1 MKESL
6 THLPPSWLRP
16 PTPIPRTHRRDTL
29 LSPSVLH
36 PSSSTFHPSLLHF
49 HQLPPHRPS
58 LSSVTHLLSMPGWLL
73 LPLAAACQ
81 VACRRT
87 KSSPTLQSL
96 YIHGVPNVLSPS
108 SSFCLS
114 ASHSPFQPTPL
125 RGTRTPILIVARE
138 PSLPERLVP
147 AYDPDG
153 ARCK

>member
-1 MKESL
+1 MAPTTNPNTTHTPPRHTPPPPPLSL
-6 THLPPSWLRP
+6 RSPSLPPPLS
-16 PTPIPRTHRRDTL
+16 IL
-29 LSPSVLH
+29 L
-36 PSSSTFHPSLLHF
+36 SSTFTNCHHIVP
-49 HQLPPHRPS
+49 LP
-58 LSSVTHLLSMPGWLL
+58 LSPVIHLLWWMPGWLL

-96 YIHGVPNVLSPS
+96 YIHGVPNVLSPSSSS